1 MRRVLV
7 VGGGASGLTAALFA
21 KRAGA
26 QVTVLERASECG
38 KKILM
43 SGGSR
48 CACLARRAELSHCVA
63 S

>member
-1 MRRVLV
+1 MRHV
-7 VGGGASGLTAALFA
+7 VVIGGGASGLTAALFA

-26 QVTVLERASECG
+26 HVTVLERASECG

-48 CACLARRAELSHCVA
+48 CASCTAPRVMRVPVL
-63 S
+63 